1 MTSLRPV
8 DVLWPL
14 VDLVGC
20 NISSAGLHNTPVFM
34 FLRNLLARCTVYKNT
49 ECALCLTHLKT
60 NKQTHIQKENAGPFW
75 DLPAKT
81 SLPMKTWAHV
91 TRLPPPDFPDFT
103 STTLPEVVKKT
114 RPGPLQGEIGPY
126 SYKPYF
132 GVNLPWTALE
142 YAPRGTSRV
151 NSSLLGL
158 SWLIDSFT
166 WMKPGVS
173 QLAMVGYA
181 LAAIF

>member
-1 MTSLRPV
+1 M
-8 DVLWPL
+8 
-14 VDLVGC
+14 C
-20 NISSAGLHNTPVFM
+20 FM
-34 FLRNLLARCTVYKNT
+34 PNPPQ
-49 ECALCLTHLKT
+49 
-60 NKQTHIQKENAGPFW
+60 NKQTCQKKIAGPFW

-103 STTLPEVVKKT
+103 SATLPEVVKKT
-114 RPGPLQGEIGPY
+114 IPGPLQGEIGRY

-166 WMKPGVS
+166 
-173 QLAMVGYA
+173 
-181 LAAIF
+181 